1 MNLVAH
7 SYGKQR
13 VRVLKVLRES
23 PRHEV
28 KELEIGVRLEGDF
41 ASSYL
46 EGDNS
51 QVVATDTMKNTVQ
64 GLAHQHLETQTEPFA
79 LLLARHFLDRYPQ
92 VERVTVETGERRW
105 GRLTVDGV
113 PHDHAFLADAGRPVV
128 KIVAARGK
136 AAEIESG
143 IEDLAVLKSTGSA
156 FTGFPRDEW
165 TTLPETDDRIF
176 STAIQARWRWAES
189 PADFNT
195 ANAAVLTALLRIF
208 ALRWSPSVQTTL
220 YEMAEAALEAVP
232 EIAQIQ
238 LALPNRHYLPAN
250 LQPLGID
257 ATGVSFVPTDE
268 PYGLIEAAVSRSGL
282 P

>member
-13 VRVLKVLRES
+13 VRVLKVLRATT
-23 PRHEV
+23 RHEV
-28 KELEIGVRLEGDF
+28 KELEVGVRLEGDF

-51 QVVATDTMKNTVQ
+51 RVVPTDTMKNTVQ
-64 GLAHQHLETQTEPFA
+64 GLAHRHLETQTEPFA
-79 LLLARHFLDRYPQ
+79 LLLARHFLDRYSQ
-92 VERVTVETGERRW
+92 VERVTIETGERRW

-113 PHDHAFLADAGRPVV
+113 PHDHAFLAESGRPLA
-128 KIVAARGK
+128 KILAARGK

-143 IEDLAVLKSTGSA
+143 IADLAVLKSTGSA

-189 PADFNT
+189 PADFNA
-195 ANAAVLTALLRIF
+195 ANAAVLTALLRVF

-232 EIAQIQ
+232 EIAQIH

-250 LQPLGID
+250 LQPFGLD

-268 PYGLIEAAVSRSGL
+268 PHGQIEATVSRSGL